1 MRNKYLVLG
10 SSGQIGAFLVNFLQ
24 SNGHSV
30 ETFDIVDGDVYDLR
44 TTSNNLLEKKIIES
58 DFVFFLAFDVG
69 GSRYLAKYQDT
80 FEFLQ
85 NNIKIMSN
93 TFDLLKKHNKK
104 FIFTSTQM
112 ANMSYSS
119 YGLLKSIGEKCT
131 ESIGGLVVK
140 LWNVYGAERDYDK
153 SHVITD
159 FIVKAQTQGNI
170 DMISDGTEER
180 QFLYV
185 EDCCECFLTLA
196 ESYDTLLKNREYD
209 ISSFKWNSIMQ
220 IASIVASNFDNVK
233 ITPSC
238 KKDNIQQN
246 KKNEPSDYIL
256 NFWKPK
262 TDINDGIKKIIKEM
276 KNG

>member
-1 MRNKYLVLG
+1 M
-10 SSGQIGAFLVNFLQ
+10 
-24 SNGHSV
+24 
-30 ETFDIVDGDVYDLR
+30 R

-246 KKNEPSDYIL
+246 KKNEPNHYIL

-262 TDINDGIKKIIKEM
+262 TDITDGIRKIIKEM